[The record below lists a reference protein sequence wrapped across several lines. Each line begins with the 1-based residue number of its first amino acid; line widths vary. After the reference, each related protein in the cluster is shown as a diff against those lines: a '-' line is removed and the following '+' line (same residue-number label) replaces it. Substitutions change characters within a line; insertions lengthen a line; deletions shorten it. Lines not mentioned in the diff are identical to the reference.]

1 MEVNIYFSC
10 RVYIAYQHL
19 RYTTKW
25 IFVEPICRGPSLYKD
40 TALITSIGILD
51 RNRLIFNLRIHI
63 PGKTIFIL
71 RRGPGLLSLF
81 SSQINSA
88 EDQVPID

>member
-10 RVYIAYQHL
+10 RVYIAYQWGMPPDGYL
-19 RYTTKW
+19 WNQSAGGRFNIKT
-25 IFVEPICRGPSLYKD
+25 PSYQYRD
-40 TALITSIGILD
+40 SRD
-51 RNRLIFNLRIHI
+51 RLIFNLRIHI

-88 EDQVPID
+88 EDQVSID